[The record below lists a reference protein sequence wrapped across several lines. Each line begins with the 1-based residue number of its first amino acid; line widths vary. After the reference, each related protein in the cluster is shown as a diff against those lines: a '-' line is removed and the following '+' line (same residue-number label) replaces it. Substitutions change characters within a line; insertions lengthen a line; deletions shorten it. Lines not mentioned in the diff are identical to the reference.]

1 VSDAS
6 SQVNTAT
13 EPAEQVIDVTLV
25 VPVGHAS
32 AQVEE
37 LIAAWGERLDDLG
50 LSWEAI
56 LVYDGVRGPAWE
68 AGLALQASSDNRV
81 RTIGLHR
88 VFGESVCLSSAF
100 EHAGGRW
107 IMTAPDYLQVDV
119 RALDGL
125 VEALRSGADLATC
138 RRTGR
143 LDPML
148 AKLQSWVFNSILRT
162 ATGAPF
168 HDLTCC
174 VRLMRREVVEELT
187 IYGNMYR
194 YLPVLAFRQGFR
206 VEELPA
212 KHIDASTSRVVF
224 GIAAYVRRA
233 LDILGVVFL
242 TRFTH
247 KPLRFFGG
255 LGGASL
261 VLGSTLGLGLG
272 LRRLLYPHSPLFSS
286 PLFLLGVLLLVL
298 GAQIIGFG
306 LVGEIIIFTQA
317 KNVRE
322 YRIESM
328 DE

>member
-1 VSDAS
+1 MSDVS
-6 SQVNTAT
+6 SQEPVGTETTA
-13 EPAEQVIDVTLV
+13 PSIDVTLV
-25 VPVGHAS
+25 VPVGKPS
-32 AQVEE
+32 ARVEE
-37 LIAAWGERLDDLG
+37 LIAAWGQRLDGLG
-50 LSWEAI
+50 LAWEAI
-56 LVYDGVRGPAWE
+56 LVYDGIRGPAWE
-68 AGLALQASSDNRV
+68 AGLALQASSKNRV

-107 IMTAPDYLQVDV
+107 IMTAPDYLEVDV

-143 LDPML
+143 LEPML
-148 AKLQSWVFNSILRT
+148 ARLQSWIFNSILRG

-168 HDLTCC
+168 HDLSCS

-212 KHIDASTSRVVF
+212 KHIELSTRRVFF

-233 LDILGVVFL
+233 LDVLGVVFL

-261 VLGSTLGLGLG
+261 VLGGTLGLGLG
-272 LRRLLYPHSPLFSS
+272 IRRLLYPESPLFSS